1 MLPVK
6 VRSEELSV
14 HLGSYPSVEKGD
26 RLDEASGT
34 EAHEGGSA
42 STQAVTR
49 VKPEQAPKW
58 RIVDAELP
66 LDRRRLPG
74 SLEEPTDE
82 SDPSTGVMGTAC
94 VQTVQQDTGDLAR
107 CEAGY
112 ARNDSSWSR
121 PGQKSEGLV
130 VPKKPGNTGGG
141 KGPWFG
147 VRLDEPRNGGLA

>member
-1 MLPVK
+1 MPVK

-49 VKPEQAPKW
+49 VKSEQAPKG
-58 RIVDAELP
+58 RNVDAEPP
-66 LDRRRLPG
+66 LERRRLPEP
-74 SLEEPTDE
+74 SEEPTDE
-82 SDPSTGVMGTAC
+82 DSSSTGVMGTAC

-107 CEAGY
+107 CGAWH
-112 ARNDSSWSR
+112 ARNGSTRRR
-121 PGQKSEGLV
+121 PRQKSEGLV
-130 VPKKPGNTGGG
+130 VPVKPVNAGGG
-141 KGPWFG
+141 KEPWFG
-147 VRLDEPRNGGLA
+147 VRLDEPRSGGLA

>member
-14 HLGSYPSVEKGD
+14 HLGSYLSVEKGD

-42 STQAVTR
+42 STRAVTR
-49 VKPEQAPKW
+49 VKPEQAPKR
-58 RIVDAELP
+58 RIVDAEPP
-66 LDRRRLPG
+66 LDRRRLSG
-74 SLEEPTDE
+74 SLEKPTE
-82 SDPSTGVMGTAC
+82 EGDPSTGVMGTAR

-107 CEAGY
+107 CGAWH
-112 ARNDSSWSR
+112 ARNGSSWNR
-121 PGQKSEGLV
+121 PRQKSEGPV
-130 VPKKPGNTGGG
+130 VPTKPGNAGRG

-147 VRLDEPRNGGLA
+147 VRLDEPRSGGLA